1 MSDNYKEFVD
11 KIRERLTAIKSDE
24 RCQGY
29 IEQNDALKS
38 LIDFLT
44 LHLITPTKEQK
55 EEPKHIPWENKIEVG
70 TYFQI
75 IDPTV
80 KTFGEVKEFTNLD
93 IEDAA
98 TYLVFSDGTRC
109 NSKLVLPYDVHFDS
123 TRDLCD
129 YRIHMAELASKE
141 EKWITAILP
150 GAQKVTP
157 MDYFSSPDM
166 MWLHDGKIEIEIP
179 TPENNTRVIL
189 IPPPDRCRSYA
200 GIYSR
205 HKDGK
210 FNDLFYKAQQSN
222 TIIYPSTGAE
232 RFSNV
237 LREYQKWPYIV
248 DYEIPDE
255 IEEIP
260 ITGRQEEKMPEE
272 KVEEETPKTEETVEQ
287 PETESTTD
295 AGPEGSTSWTHKVSE
310 FFKQLFKK

>member
-1 MSDNYKEFVD
+1 MSDNYKEFVNN
-11 KIRERLTAIKSDE
+11 IRELLTSIKSDE
-24 RCQGY
+24 RCQEY

-38 LIDFLT
+38 FIDVLT
-44 LHLITPTKEQK
+44 LHLITPTEEQK
-55 EEPKHIPWENKIEVG
+55 EELKPIPWENKVKVG

-93 IEDAA
+93 IENDD
-98 TYLVFSDGTRC
+98 TYLAFSDGTRC
-109 NSKLVLPYDVHFDS
+109 DSKLILPYNVHFDS
-123 TRDLCD
+123 TEELRD
-129 YRIHMAELASKE
+129 YHMAELASKE

-157 MDYFSSPDM
+157 INYSPPDT
-166 MWLHDGKIEIEIP
+166 MWWLDDRIEMEIP
-179 TPENNTRVIL
+179 TPENKTRVIL
-189 IPPPDRCRSYA
+189 IPPPDRCGSYA

-210 FNDLFYKAQQSN
+210 FNDLLYKVQQSN
-222 TIIYPSTGAE
+222 VIIYPSMDAE
-232 RFSNV
+232 QFGNI
-237 LREYQKWPYIV
+237 LCEYMKWPYIV
-248 DYEIPDE
+248 DYEIPEE

-260 ITGRQEEKMPEE
+260 IFGRQEEKKPEE

-295 AGPEGSTSWTHKVSE
+295 AGSEGSTSWTHKVSG
-310 FFKQLFKK
+310 FFKQLFNKK

>member
-1 MSDNYKEFVD
+1 MSDKEFLD
-11 KIRERLTAIKSDE
+11 NIRELLTVIKGDE
-24 RCQGY
+24 KCQKC

-38 LIDFLT
+38 FINVLA
-44 LHLITPTKEQK
+44 LHLIGPTEEQK
-55 EEPKHIPWENKIEVG
+55 EETKQIPWENSVAPG

-75 IDPTV
+75 IDSTV

-93 IEDAA
+93 IENDD

-109 NSKLVLPYDVHFDS
+109 DSKLILSYAVHFES
-123 TRDLCD
+123 TGDLRD
-129 YRIHMAELASKE
+129 YHMAELACKE

-157 MDYFSSPDM
+157 INYFSSPDT
-166 MWLHDGKIEIEIP
+166 MWWHDGRIEMEIP
-179 TPENNTRVIL
+179 TPENKTRVIL
-189 IPPPDRCRSYA
+189 IPPPDRCGSYA

-210 FNDLFYKAQQSN
+210 FNDLLYKVQQSN
-222 TIIYPSTGAE
+222 VIIYPSMDAE
-232 RFSNV
+232 QFGNI
-237 LREYQKWPYIV
+237 LRKYQKWPYIV

-260 ITGRQEEKMPEE
+260 IFGRHEEKKPEK
-272 KVEEETPKTEETVEQ
+272 KVEGETSKTEETVEQ

-295 AGPEGSTSWTHKVSE
+295 AGSEGSTSWTHKISR
-310 FFKQLFKK
+310 FFKQLFNKK

>member
-1 MSDNYKEFVD
+1 MSDKEFLD
-11 KIRERLTAIKSDE
+11 NIRELLTAIKGDE
-24 RCQGY
+24 KCQDY
-29 IEQNDALKS
+29 IEKNKELKS
-38 LIDFLT
+38 FIDVLT
-44 LHLITPTKEQK
+44 LHLISPTEEQK
-55 EEPKHIPWENKIEVG
+55 EEPKLIPWENKIEVG

-93 IEDAA
+93 IENDD

-123 TRDLCD
+123 TGELRG
-129 YRIHMAELASKE
+129 YHMAELASKE

-157 MDYFSSPDM
+157 MDYFSSPET
-166 MWLHDGKIEIEIP
+166 MWWQDGKIEMEIP

-189 IPPPDRCRSYA
+189 IPPPDRCRTYA

-222 TIIYPSTGAE
+222 TIIYPSIDVK
-232 RFSNV
+232 RFKNI
-237 LREYQKWPYIV
+237 LREYMKWPYIV
-248 DYEIPDE
+248 DYEIP
-255 IEEIP
+255 
-260 ITGRQEEKMPEE
+260 EE
-272 KVEEETPKTEETVEQ
+272 KVEEENPTTEETAEQ

-295 AGPEGSTSWTHKVSE
+295 VGSEGSTSWTHKVSG
-310 FFKQLFKK
+310 FFKQLFNKK

>member
-1 MSDNYKEFVD
+1 MSDNYKDFVEN
-11 KIRERLTAIKSDE
+11 IRERLTAIKSDE
-24 RCQGY
+24 RCQDY

-38 LIDFLT
+38 LIDVLT

-93 IEDAA
+93 IEDDD

-123 TRDLCD
+123 TGELRG
-129 YRIHMAELASKE
+129 YHMAELASKE

-157 MDYFSSPDM
+157 MDYFSSPET
-166 MWLHDGKIEIEIP
+166 MWWQDGKIEMEIP

-189 IPPPDRCRSYA
+189 IPPPDRCRTYA

-222 TIIYPSTGAE
+222 TIIYPSIDVK
-232 RFSNV
+232 RFKNI
-237 LREYQKWPYIV
+237 LREYMKWPYIV
-248 DYEIPDE
+248 DYEIP
-255 IEEIP
+255 
-260 ITGRQEEKMPEE
+260 EE
-272 KVEEETPKTEETVEQ
+272 KVEEENPTTEKTAEQ

-295 AGPEGSTSWTHKVSE
+295 AGSEGSTSWTHKVSG
-310 FFKQLFKK
+310 FFKQLFNKK

>member
-38 LIDFLT
+38 LIDVLT
-44 LHLITPTKEQK
+44 LHLITPTEEQK

-93 IEDAA
+93 IEDDD

-123 TRDLCD
+123 TEELRG
-129 YRIHMAELASKE
+129 YHMAELASKE

-166 MWLHDGKIEIEIP
+166 MWLYDGKIEMEIP
-179 TPENNTRVIL
+179 TPENTRVIL
-189 IPPPDRCRSYA
+189 IPPPDRCRNYA

-222 TIIYPSTGAE
+222 VIIYPSISVK
-232 RFSNV
+232 RFKNI

-248 DYEIPDE
+248 EYEIPEE
-255 IEEIP
+255 IEKIH
-260 ITGRQEEKMPEE
+260 ISGYQEEKKSEE
-272 KVEEETPKTEETVEQ
+272 KVEEETPKTEETADQ
-287 PETESTTD
+287 PDTESTTD
-295 AGPEGSTSWTHKVSE
+295 VGSKGSTSWTHKVSG
-310 FFKQLFKK
+310 FFKQLFNKK